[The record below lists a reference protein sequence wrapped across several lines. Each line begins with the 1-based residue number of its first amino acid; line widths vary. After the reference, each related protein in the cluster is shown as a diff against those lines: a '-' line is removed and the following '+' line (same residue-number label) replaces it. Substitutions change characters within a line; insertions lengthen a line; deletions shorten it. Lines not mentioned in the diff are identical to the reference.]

1 MTDNDMIDVCPECDG
16 SSLRLRV
23 TDECEHRYLCKDCMA
38 SFDEPDERPSKGGG
52 IGSDALL
59 ERIVDDPDELREATG
74 L

>member
-1 MTDNDMIDVCPECDG
+1 MTNDDMIDVCPECDG

-23 TDECEHRYLCKDCMA
+23 TGECEHRYLCKDCGGT
-38 SFDEPDERPSKGGG
+38 FDDPNQRPPKSNGV
-52 IGSDALL
+52 SADALL